1 MRPRTP
7 WDFAVWGEKYLTSKG
22 VEEARISSERLLE
35 KALGHGRM
43 SLFLEQGL
51 RLGFQESSRF
61 FDLLRK
67 RSEFYPLQ
75 YLTGEAA
82 FRELVLE
89 VREGVLIPRPETELL
104 VDELHRIFSSES
116 TFRILDIGTGTGNIA
131 LAAAQEFP
139 NAEVWA
145 VDVSLEALELS
156 RINAAKNGLGD
167 RVNFLKSDLMRELGT
182 RIFDVIVSN
191 PPYIPEGER
200 EGLQKEVRFEPETAL
215 FAGRTG
221 LQVIERILKETR
233 THLTPR
239 GHMILEIGAGQH
251 EAVSEIACENGFKT
265 VAIKKDYSGIER
277 ILTFQRNEEK

>member
-1 MRPRTP
+1 VRPRTP
-7 WDFAVWGEKYLTSKG
+7 RDFAVWGEKYLASKG

-35 KALGHGRM
+35 KALGQGRM
-43 SLFLEQGL
+43 SLFLGRGL

-104 VDELHRIFSSES
+104 IDELHQIFSHDK

-131 LAAAQEFP
+131 LAAAQEFKG
-139 NAEVWA
+139 AEVWA

-156 RINAAKNGLGD
+156 RANAMKNGLEG
-167 RVNFLKSDLMRELGT
+167 RINFLKSDLMSELGT
-182 RIFDVIVSN
+182 QVFDVIVSN

-200 EGLQKEVRFEPETAL
+200 EELQKEVRFEPETAL
-215 FAGRTG
+215 FGGSTG
-221 LQVIERILKETR
+221 LQVIEKIFKGAKTRIVPGGYL
-233 THLTPR
+233 
-239 GHMILEIGAGQH
+239 ILEIGAGQRKT
-251 EAVSEIACENGFKT
+251 VSEMARENGFKT
-265 VAIKKDYSGIER
+265 VAVKKDYSGIER
-277 ILTFQRNEEK
+277 ILTFQRDEEK